1 MVDTDSNCEERI
13 PMFHN
18 ADALG
23 PVDKS
28 EVLIVGDSLT
38 SDSRGGNN
46 AEILTCW
53 YNPKG
58 LPVPESPRPTY
69 VVTSL
74 EELRTLL

>member
-1 MVDTDSNCEERI
+1 MI
-13 PMFHN
+13 
-18 ADALG
+18 
-23 PVDKS
+23 
-28 EVLIVGDSLT
+28 GDSLT
-38 SDSRGGNN
+38 SDIQGGVN
-46 AEILTCW
+46 AGIDTCW